1 MSKGL
6 EALERIEVDM
16 EYVTRLDF
24 VEPIVR
30 GEVQQELYKIYH
42 REEKDLDII
51 KKELKALEII
61 RNKPWLVGEIVESKG
76 DYKAYKSWCSVFR
89 ADMKYRATE
98 EEFNLLKEVL
108 LWAKA

>member
-6 EALERIEVDM
+6 EALKRIECDM

-42 REEKDLDII
+42 REERDLDII
-51 KKELKALEII
+51 EKELKAFEDIKFILKDLI
-61 RNKPWLVGEIVESKG
+61 
-76 DYKAYKSWCSVFR
+76 
-89 ADMKYRATE
+89 
-98 EEFNLLKEVL
+98 EFNEIDLPHINKVIYEIKIVDKTIYATKEKYDLLKEVL
-108 LWAKA
+108 K

>member
-30 GEVQQELYKIYH
+30 GEVQQDLYRIYH

-51 KKELKALEII
+51 KKELQALEII
-61 RNKPWLVGEIVESKG
+61 KKKRVDADLLLMTDNVEDYNKYCSK
-76 DYKAYKSWCSVFR
+76 YINAETQLAK
-89 ADMKYRATE
+89 
-98 EEFNLLKEVL
+98 EEFNLVKEVL
-108 LWAKA
+108 INESSN